1 MNELSELI
9 APDAIIARLSATS
22 RRQALQAMADALAK
36 SSSIDAR
43 AVFDAVLLRERMSGT
58 GMGEGV
64 AIPHAPV
71 VGVTRPLGAFARLET
86 PLDFEALDKRPVDLV
101 VMLLAPPDKGADYL
115 KALAKVSRLMRRA
128 DVREKLRAARGG
140 DEIYALF
147 SGAAHS
153 DAA

>member
-101 VMLLAPPDKGADYL
+101 IMLLAPPDKGADYL